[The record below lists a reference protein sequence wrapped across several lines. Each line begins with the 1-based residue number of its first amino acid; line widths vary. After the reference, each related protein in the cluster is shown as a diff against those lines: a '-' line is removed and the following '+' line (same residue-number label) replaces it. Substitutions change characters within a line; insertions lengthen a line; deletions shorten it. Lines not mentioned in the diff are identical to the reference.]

1 MLCSKPDVTKA
12 KRHQN
17 IIINFDVSVFNLKV
31 HHTAKHTNILQ
42 NIPLMNNCS
51 GGKLIFISAVLII
64 KSLTLP
70 VVNPAPIKP
79 KAAIIDP
86 KKLPA

>member
-1 MLCSKPDVTKA
+1 
-12 KRHQN
+12 
-17 IIINFDVSVFNLKV
+17 
-31 HHTAKHTNILQ
+31 
-42 NIPLMNNCS
+42 MNNCS

-86 KKLPA
+86 KNYRVS